1 MKIFS
6 VKSLASFMS
15 LAGLTLVA
23 LPVFAQTEEAGLEQK
38 VSFELQGF
46 DDSQKLKTIVSP
58 LAENLLEESLEKQAT
73 TTILEENSLEKQITS
88 ISEKKLPSQATVEE
102 LIKEQETNISEEY
115 LPQAIANKPVES
127 QEWSPQITNSAA
139 LQPLEQEN
147 SNFDLASSYESD
159 LPLLAQ
165 TDIELGRLTRSSF
178 SYIGIGG
185 NIGLTGETGVGEGAF
200 VVNAKIAF
208 SRNISLR
215 PAAHF
220 SDNTVFLASLT
231 YDFYIP
237 GRDPFEPVRFF
248 PFVGGGIVLNTD
260 DNSANS
266 DNSDVG
272 FLLTGGVDYPL
283 SKEFTA
289 NATLNIGFLD
299 ETEVGIVLGVG
310 YTFSSF

>member
-23 LPVFAQTEEAGLEQK
+23 LPVYAQTEEAGLQK
-38 VSFELQGF
+38 VNFELQGF
-46 DDSQKLKTIVSP
+46 DDSQQLEAIVSP
-58 LAENLLEESLEKQAT
+58 LAENLVEESLEKQAAT
-73 TTILEENSLEKQITS
+73 TLEESSFEKQITN
-88 ISEKKLPSQATVEE
+88 IPEKNLPSQARVEE
-102 LIKEQETNISEEY
+102 LIEEQETNISEEY
-115 LPQAIANKPVES
+115 FPQAIANKPVES

-139 LQPLEQEN
+139 LQPLQQEI
-147 SNFDLASSYESD
+147 SNFDLASSFESD
-159 LPLLAQ
+159 IPLLAQ